1 MANQTSISITSRDQN
16 NNKMTTSVA
25 YVNPNATDGQLLNLA
40 DKLTAF
46 TTNTVQE
53 VNKVSRKV
61 LIGDKAER
69 NLSVKHNNVDLTE
82 IQATDLPAKTDSSGQ
97 YLVNITFSG
106 EGELWIRN
114 AMTRT
119 GEIYICC
126 VEGVNAQTWLLDL
139 RKNNSPSGTIQIMIP
154 ETDTYQSAIWTISV
168 A

>member
-25 YVNPNATDGQLLNLA
+25 YVNPDATDGQLLNLA

-69 NLSVKHNNVDLTE
+69 NLSVAHSNTP
-82 IQATDLPAKTDSSGQ
+82 ITQISATDLPSKTDSTGQ
-97 YLVNITFSG
+97 YLVNITFDG
-106 EGELWIRN
+106 EGEVWIRN
-114 AMTRT
+114 VMDRT
-119 GEIYICC
+119 GEIYICT
-126 VEGVNAQTWLLDL
+126 VEGVNNWILDL
-139 RKNNSPSGTIQIMIP
+139 RKNNSPTGTIQIEIP
-154 ETDTYQSAIWTISV
+154 ETTTHQAAMWTIEV
-168 A
+168 TA